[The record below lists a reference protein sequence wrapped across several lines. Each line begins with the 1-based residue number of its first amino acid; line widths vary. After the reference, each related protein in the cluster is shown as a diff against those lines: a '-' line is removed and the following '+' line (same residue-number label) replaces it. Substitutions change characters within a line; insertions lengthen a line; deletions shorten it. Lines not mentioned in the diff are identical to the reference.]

1 MSLIHLPKVLY
12 DARARDGTWCLR
24 PYEGHPH
31 GCPQYLKCR
40 PWTRPDF
47 KVLRG
52 CGWYAVVEEYDLE
65 AHAARQREKH
75 PGWTYKQ
82 LRNPRHWQKGVMK
95 RLREKT
101 YSLSNRLLGDVVLE
115 IPEAS
120 GVNVL
125 GTMALAGRP
134 IQMKDP
140 KMIQKVMLI
149 GKTVVE

>member
-1 MSLIHLPKVLY
+1 VLY

-40 PWTRPDF
+40 PWTRLDF
-47 KVLRG
+47 SKLTGYR
-52 CGWYAVVEEYDLE
+52 WYAVVVEYDLE
-65 AHAARQREKH
+65 AHAARHKVDH
-75 PGWTYKQ
+75 PEWTYKQ

-95 RLREKT
+95 RLRAKA
-101 YSLSNRLLGDVVLE
+101 YRVSNRLVGDVVLE
-115 IPEAS
+115 LPEAS

-134 IQMKDP
+134 IQMKQP
-140 KMIQKVMLI
+140 KMIRKVMLI
-149 GKTVVE
+149 GKRGV